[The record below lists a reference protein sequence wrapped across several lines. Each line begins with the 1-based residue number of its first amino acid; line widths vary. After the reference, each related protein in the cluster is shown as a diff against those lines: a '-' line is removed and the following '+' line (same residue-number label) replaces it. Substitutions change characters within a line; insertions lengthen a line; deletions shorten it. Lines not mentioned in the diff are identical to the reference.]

1 MSEETQLSKEKSLE
15 IIQQMIQKAKTNF
28 TDDGYGWLLWGSM
41 IFIASV
47 ATYFLAD
54 AKASNLF
61 LAWNIFG
68 GLAIILL
75 TYGFL
80 KPKRTSAKSYISDI
94 LRYVDIG
101 FTICLFII
109 ILSMNIAVR
118 PNQSAVS
125 PNAGFGLLLM
135 LYGFLMI
142 IQAGAT
148 KFKPLIIGAIVN
160 WLGAIAIFVNTD
172 FKYDM
177 LITAAAVFIGYII
190 PGLILRAQFK
200 KERAS
205 RGTNNPY
212 HADGI

>member
-1 MSEETQLSKEKSLE
+1 MDEQKELTGEKSLE

-28 TDDGYGWLLWGSM
+28 TDDGYGWLVWGSM
-41 IFIASV
+41 IFLASL

-54 AKASNLF
+54 AQSSNLF

-68 GLAIILL
+68 GVAILL
-75 TYGFL
+75 LAYGFL

-109 ILSMNIAVR
+109 IFSMNVAVR
-118 PNQSAVS
+118 
-125 PNAGFGLLLM
+125 PNAGFGYLLM
-135 LYGFLMI
+135 LYGFLML
-142 IQAGAT
+142 IQSGAL
-148 KFKPLIIGAIVN
+148 KFKPLLIGAIVN
-160 WLGAIAIFVNTD
+160 WIGAIAIFLNTE

-190 PGLILRAQFK
+190 PGLMLRAQFK
-200 KERAS
+200 KEKALMI
-205 RGTNNPY
+205 TNISD
-212 HADGI
+212 HSDGI